1 MSKVRY
7 FGADWCPDCR
17 RSKALMNQFDVEFEE
32 NNVEHSKEIAEE
44 AESISGR
51 KNIPVIA
58 FEDGE
63 VLIEPSDRHLHTAL
77 VLRGL
82 IPESPSN

>member
-1 MSKVRY
+1 MSQVRY

-17 RSKALMNQFDVEFEE
+17 RSKALLNQFEVEFEE
-32 NNVEHSKEIAEE
+32 NDVEQSKEVADE
-44 AESISGR
+44 AEKLSGR
-51 KNIPVIA
+51 KNIPVIV

-63 VLIEPSDRHLHTAL
+63 VLVEPSDRHLHTAL

-82 IPESPSN
+82 ITESPSN

>member
-1 MSKVRY
+1 MSNVRY

-17 RSKALMNQFDVEFEE
+17 RSKALMDKFQVEFEE
-32 NNVEHSKEIAEE
+32 NDVEQSKEIAEE
-44 AESISGR
+44 AEQLSGR

-63 VLIEPSDRHLHTAL
+63 VLVEPTDRHLHTAL

-82 IPESPSN
+82 ITETPSN

>member
-1 MSKVRY
+1 
-7 FGADWCPDCR
+7 
-17 RSKALMNQFDVEFEE
+17 MNQFDVEFEE

>member
-1 MSKVRY
+1 MSQVRY
-7 FGADWCPDCR
+7 FGADWCTDCR
-17 RSKALMNQFDVEFEE
+17 RSKALLNQFEVEFEE
-32 NNVEHSKEIAEE
+32 NDVEQSKEVADE
-44 AESISGR
+44 AEKLSGR

-63 VLIEPSDRHLHTAL
+63 VLVEPSDRHLHTAL

-82 IPESPSN
+82 ITESPSN

>member
-17 RSKALMNQFDVEFEE
+17 RSKDLMDKFQVEFEE
-32 NNVEHSKEIAEE
+32 NDVEQSKEIADE
-44 AESISGR
+44 AEKLSGR

-82 IPESPSN
+82 ITETPGN

>member
-17 RSKALMNQFDVEFEE
+17 RSKALMDKFEVAFEE
-32 NNVEHSKEIAEE
+32 NDVEQSKEIAEE
-44 AESISGR
+44 AEKLSGR

-63 VLIEPSDRHLHTAL
+63 VLVEPTDRHLHTAL

>member
-1 MSKVRY
+1 MSQVRY

-17 RSKALMNQFDVEFEE
+17 RSKALLNSFNVEFEE
-32 NNVEHSKEIAEE
+32 NDVEQSKDLADE
-44 AESISGR
+44 AEKLSGR

-63 VLIEPSDRHLHTAL
+63 VLVEPSDRHLHTAL
-77 VLRGL
+77 VLRGI
-82 IPESPSN
+82 IPEKPSN

>member
-17 RSKALMNQFDVEFEE
+17 RAKTLLNKFEVEFEE

-44 AESISGR
+44 AEAISGR

-82 IPESPSN
+82 IPETPSN